1 MEVTDELID
10 HLAHLSRLKFNNQEK
25 VQIKNDLEN
34 MIDFFA
40 VLSEVDTTNVEPLL
54 FMTDEVNVLRD
65 DIAVDTITHEEALLN
80 APKKDAD
87 YFRIS
92 KVLSK

>member
-1 MEVTDELID
+1 MEITDELID
-10 HLAHLSRLKFNNQEK
+10 HLAHLSRLKFNDQEK
-25 VQIKNDLEN
+25 EQIKSDLEN

-40 VLSEVDTTNVEPLL
+40 VLSEVDTTNVDPLL

>member
-10 HLAHLSRLKFNNQEK
+10 HLAHLSRLKFNDQEK
-25 VQIKNDLEN
+25 VQIKSDLEN

>member
-10 HLAHLSRLKFNNQEK
+10 HLAHLSRLKFNDQEK
-25 VQIKNDLEN
+25 VQIKNDLEK

-54 FMTDEVNVLRD
+54 FMTDEVNVLRE

>member
-10 HLAHLSRLKFNNQEK
+10 HLAHLSRLKFNDQEK
-25 VQIKNDLEN
+25 VQIKSDLEN

-80 APKKDAD
+80 APKRDAD

>member
-10 HLAHLSRLKFNNQEK
+10 HLAHLSRLKFNDHEK
-25 VQIKNDLEN
+25 VQIKSDLEN

>member
-10 HLAHLSRLKFNNQEK
+10 HLAHLSRLKFNDQEK
-25 VQIKNDLEN
+25 VQIKSDLEN

-65 DIAVDTITHEEALLN
+65 DIALDTITHEEALLN